1 MSKKILVVEDSGDL
15 RELLGSGLV
24 TLGWH
29 PILAESGRDS
39 LAKLEQ
45 DIPRVILMDMGLGD
59 MNGFELAVVLKRHPI
74 YKKIPIL
81 GTTAYPGCHIRQ
93 HCLAAGCDSFIS
105 KPFGF
110 AALQTRLTRLVYGE
124 RTSKTAA
131 QGYDAAMDSGKRI
144 HEIVTAG

>member
-15 RELLGSGLV
+15 RELLGTGLAS
-24 TLGWH
+24 LGWD
-29 PILAESGRDS
+29 PMLAESGRES
-39 LAKLEQ
+39 LAKLAQ
-45 DIPRVILMDMGLGD
+45 DIPRVILMDSGLGD

-93 HCLAAGCDSFIS
+93 YCLAAGCDSFIS

-110 AALQTRLTRLVYGE
+110 AALHRRLTQLVYGE
-124 RTSKTAA
+124 RSSRTAA
-131 QGYDAAMDSGKRI
+131 QGYHAAIG
-144 HEIVTAG
+144 